1 MTDFILTALIDQRDA
16 QAAKLKKRENQP
28 GYTANAA
35 DLRASISALDEEI
48 SARKALIAEEA
59 PPVDPA

>member
-1 MTDFILTALIDQRDA
+1 MTDFVLAALTDQRDA

-28 GYTANAA
+28 GYAANAA
-35 DLRASISALDEEI
+35 DLRASISVLDEEI
-48 SARKALIAEEA
+48 AARKALTAEEA